1 MRTRPRPRKLVQK
14 LERRQPAIH
23 GEPGF
28 ELRPYQIVLR
38 PLVTEKGTHQ
48 STRYN
53 SYTFMVNPLASKDQ
67 IKGAV
72 EELFKV
78 RVEKVRTQTRRA
90 KAIRFRNTAGELPGW
105 KKAIV
110 TLNIEDK
117 IDFF

>member
-1 MRTRPRPRKLVQK
+1 MKTRPRPRKYVQK
-14 LERRQPAIH
+14 LERRQPAKH

-28 ELRPYQIVLR
+28 ELRPYQVVLR

-53 SYTFMVNPLASKDQ
+53 SYTFMVNPLASKVQ
-67 IKGAV
+67 IKGAI
-72 EELFKV
+72 EDLFKV
-78 RVEKVRTQTRRA
+78 RVEKVRTQTRRPKEVVFRG
-90 KAIRFRNTAGELPGW
+90 KAGISPGW

>member
-1 MRTRPRPRKLVQK
+1 MRGRPRPARYVRRLAN
-14 LERRQPAIH
+14 RQPCVH
-23 GEPGF
+23 GETGV
-28 ELRPYQIVLR
+28 ELRPYQIIIR

-53 SYTFMVNPLASKDQ
+53 AYTFMVNPLATKVQ
-67 IKGAV
+67 IAAAV
-72 EELFKV
+72 QDLFKV
-78 RVEKVRTQTRRA
+78 RVEAVRTQTRKGKQA
-90 KAIRFRNTAGELPGW
+90 RFRASQGRQPNW

>member
-1 MRTRPRPRKLVQK
+1 MKTRPRPRKLLQK
-14 LERRQPAIH
+14 LARRQPCEH
-23 GEPGF
+23 GDPGL

-78 RVEKVRTQTRRA
+78 RVEKVRTQTRRP
-90 KAIRFRNTAGELPGW
+90 KEIVYRNRA
-105 KKAIV
+105 
-110 TLNIEDK
+110 
-117 IDFF
+117 

>member
-1 MRTRPRPRKLVQK
+1 VQK
-14 LERRQPAIH
+14 LARRQPAIH

-28 ELRPYQIVLR
+28 ELRPYQVVLR

-53 SYTFMVNPLASKDQ
+53 SYTFMVNPLATKDQ
-67 IKGAV
+67 IKHAV

-78 RVEKVRTQTRRA
+78 RVDKVRTQTRRPLTT
-90 KAIRFRNTAGELPGW
+90 RFRNTEGVTPGW

-117 IDFF
+117 IDFL